1 MIIIQW
7 TLWSESFLP
16 HQTERACHT
25 FPPHHNEPS
34 KPNLPGTA
42 ASGTASRC
50 ISLYKCALIGA
61 PIIRMLWAY
70 TLPPKYALDLRGS
83 LVNAF
88 EPSVD
93 GEEMWRYATRLR
105 LDMTSMGVREEREG
119 QQRER
124 EICLYVSKYVIMYYL
139 PTMLMSKLRV
149 CGLWNIGIICLILA
163 NVYL

>member
-1 MIIIQW
+1 
-7 TLWSESFLP
+7 
-16 HQTERACHT
+16 
-25 FPPHHNEPS
+25 
-34 KPNLPGTA
+34 
-42 ASGTASRC
+42 
-50 ISLYKCALIGA
+50 
-61 PIIRMLWAY
+61 MLWAY

-124 EICLYVSKYVIMYYL
+124 DMPICIKICYNVL
-139 PTMLMSKLRV
+139 PA
-149 CGLWNIGIICLILA
+149 NDA
-163 NVYL
+163 NVKSPCLWSVKYWYYMPHFSKCLPIIK